1 MDLHCKRCPQC
12 ISDILL
18 LTADINSFRVKYFK
32 PKKKSSLFKKGAL
45 NIVGIFMVSLNAP
58 GYSQRFSFLFFP
70 FFFTFSH
77 LSLSTHLSY
86 DASNLVWFAV
96 AQK

>member
-32 PKKKSSLFKKGAL
+32 PKKSSLFKKGAL

-58 GYSQRFSFLFFP
+58 GYSQRFSFLFF
-70 FFFTFSH
+70 FSFSH

-86 DASNLVWFAV
+86 DASNLVWFAI